1 LETVEALKSGRSP
14 LKLIEIAEH
23 ATARAEK
30 AVADFT
36 ATSPPPPLA
45 CREGCDWC
53 CYLPVGTSAPEVIR
67 LVQHLRQT
75 LSPEELAA
83 LREQVVRLDEQ
94 RRALGPG
101 ARAKARLPCALLID
115 HRCTAYLARPL
126 TCRGFNS
133 SDASECERFV
143 KSSAKVDVPVYVP
156 QMRLTAFILDGL
168 RAGLSESRLSGDRL
182 ELTAALRIA
191 LEVPAAGERFLAG
204 EPVFASARF
213 D

>member
-1 LETVEALKSGRSP
+1 MAKKPVDRRSRKKDTPANRLPDGLFGAELGARRAERLETVEALKSGRSP

-83 LREQVVRLDEQ
+83 L
-94 RRALGPG
+94 
-101 ARAKARLPCALLID
+101 
-115 HRCTAYLARPL
+115 
-126 TCRGFNS
+126 
-133 SDASECERFV
+133 
-143 KSSAKVDVPVYVP
+143 
-156 QMRLTAFILDGL
+156 
-168 RAGLSESRLSGDRL
+168 
-182 ELTAALRIA
+182 
-191 LEVPAAGERFLAG
+191 
-204 EPVFASARF
+204 
-213 D
+213 